1 MLESVDPAF
10 LDLLFFFFSPIKFLL
25 FLKIYIYIYIYES
38 VEPENSLICLL
49 LFNSRDFWLLV
60 STHSVS
66 FPLFSNKVLL
76 IKDIIKLV
84 SSVFALWCLVVD
96 A

>member
-25 FLKIYIYIYIYES
+25 FLKIYIYIYES

-66 FPLFSNKVLL
+66 FPLFSNKFLL
-76 IKDIIKLV
+76 IKNKIKLV
-84 SSVFALWCLVVD
+84 SSVFCFMVSGG
-96 A
+96 

>member
-10 LDLLFFFFSPIKFLL
+10 LDLLFFFSPIKFLL

-66 FPLFSNKVLL
+66 FPLFSNKFLL
-76 IKDIIKLV
+76 IKNKIKLV
-84 SSVFALWCLVVD
+84 SSVFCFMVSGG
-96 A
+96 

>member
-10 LDLLFFFFSPIKFLL
+10 LDLLFFFSPIKFLL
-25 FLKIYIYIYIYES
+25 FLKIYIYICES

-66 FPLFSNKVLL
+66 FPLFSNKFLL
-76 IKDIIKLV
+76 IKNKIKLV
-84 SSVFALWCLVVD
+84 SSVFCFMVSGG
-96 A
+96 